1 MLEGLKQK
9 GPESNGTAH
18 HTMVLVSWGSEVP
31 IPIVPWKQ
39 IVMVS
44 AAV

>member
-1 MLEGLKQK
+1 MLEGVKKK
-9 GPESNGTAH
+9 GPESKGKAQ